1 MEDVIEFFYSD
12 VALVSEWHSDGHHM
26 DLADM
31 SSDPLTQLIL
41 EEEED

>member
-1 MEDVIEFFYSD
+1 MEDVIEYYYSD
-12 VALVSEWHSDGHHM
+12 VALVTAWHSDGHHS

-31 SSDPLTQLIL
+31 SSDPLTLLIL